1 MRILYFASLREN
13 LGINDEA
20 LAEIPSTVAELLDLL
35 AQRGQVWD
43 EQLRQNTRLQI
54 AVNQSLAKRNT
65 PLSANDEVAF
75 FPPVTGL
82 NRNEC
87 YPRIDL
93 CTNRRF

>member
-1 MRILYFASLREN
+1 VRILYFASLREN

-43 EQLRQNTRLQI
+43 EQLRQNNRLQI
-54 AVNQSLAKRNT
+54 AVNQAMAKRNT

-75 FPPVTGL
+75 FPPVTGG
-82 NRNEC
+82 
-87 YPRIDL
+87 
-93 CTNRRF
+93 

>member
-43 EQLRQNTRLQI
+43 EQLRQNNRLQI
-54 AVNQSLAKRNT
+54 AVNQAMAKRNT

-75 FPPVTGL
+75 FPPVTGG
-82 NRNEC
+82 
-87 YPRIDL
+87 
-93 CTNRRF
+93 

>member
-75 FPPVTGL
+75 FPPVTGG
-82 NRNEC
+82 
-87 YPRIDL
+87 
-93 CTNRRF
+93 